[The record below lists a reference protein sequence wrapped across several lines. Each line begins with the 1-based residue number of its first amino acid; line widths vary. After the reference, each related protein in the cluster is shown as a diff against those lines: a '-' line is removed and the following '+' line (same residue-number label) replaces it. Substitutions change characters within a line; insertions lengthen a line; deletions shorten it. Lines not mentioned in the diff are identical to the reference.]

1 MNSISR
7 KTAKKRDLP
16 TMFERL
22 HVAGKTEKSV
32 DFSWQVG
39 LPLVLFRRVC
49 PCCYLIGTF
58 SVFLAVFRLVE

>member
-1 MNSISR
+1 
-7 KTAKKRDLP
+7 
-16 TMFERL
+16 MFERL